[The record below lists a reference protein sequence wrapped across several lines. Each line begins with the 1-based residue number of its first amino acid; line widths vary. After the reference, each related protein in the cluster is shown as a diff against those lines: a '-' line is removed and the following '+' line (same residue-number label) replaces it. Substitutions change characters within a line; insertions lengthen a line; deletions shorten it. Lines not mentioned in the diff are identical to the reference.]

1 MTICLKAILFLCIP
15 LIQPIKRNKVMKTNF
30 LKSIFSI
37 VLLFLAT
44 YVSAQKFPL
53 TVGVTSSNP
62 TCENTNDG
70 SITLNVYGG
79 LPPYTYLWSNGSQS
93 QSIQNLSPGFY
104 DVMVRDAN
112 TSMSITVEIRNTF
125 NISINGTVSNATA
138 FGANDG
144 SIDVQLSG
152 LTGSFDFD
160 WSSNN
165 GSYTNNGA
173 LDQQNLHAGTY
184 TLTVVN
190 ENGCTSSSSF
200 IVEQPNPILNPY
212 NEIKTDFVSPVVNIK
227 GLIYPNPTNGTVN
240 FKSNASVDNINIYN
254 LEGHLVNTVYNKEG
268 NFDTI
273 NLEEG
278 TYNAMIQT
286 LDGKIITETI
296 IVR

>member
-1 MTICLKAILFLCIP
+1 
-15 LIQPIKRNKVMKTNF
+15 MKTKF
-30 LKSIFSI
+30 LKNIFTIALITS
-37 VLLFLAT
+37 AS

-70 SITLNVYGG
+70 SISLNVYGG
-79 LPPYTYLWSNGSQS
+79 LPPYTYLWSNGAQS
-93 QSIQNLSPGFY
+93 QSIENLNPGFY

-112 TSMSITVEIRNTF
+112 TSMSITVEIRNTI
-125 NISINGTVSNATA
+125 NVTINGTVSNTSA

-152 LTGSFDFD
+152 LTGNFEFD
-160 WSSNN
+160 WSSSN
-165 GSYTNNGA
+165 GSYTNSGA
-173 LDQQNLHAGTY
+173 LDQQSLHAGTY

-200 IVEQPNPILNPY
+200 IVEQPNPVLNPY
-212 NEIKTDFVSPVVNIK
+212 NEIRTDFISPVVNIK

-240 FKSNASVDNINIYN
+240 FKSNEAIDNINIYN
-254 LEGHLVNTVYNKEG
+254 LEGHLINTIYNKEG

-273 NLEEG
+273 NLEKG

-286 LDGKIITETI
+286 IDGKITTEMI
-296 IVR
+296 IVK

>member
-1 MTICLKAILFLCIP
+1 
-15 LIQPIKRNKVMKTNF
+15 MKTNF
-30 LKSIFSI
+30 LKSFFSI

-70 SITLNVYGG
+70 SISLNVYGG

-125 NISINGTVSNATA
+125 NITINGTVSNATA
-138 FGANDG
+138 FGANNG

-152 LTGSFDFD
+152 LTGNFDFD

-165 GSYTNNGA
+165 GSYINSGA

-190 ENGCTSSSSF
+190 ENGCTSNASF
-200 IVEQPNPILNPY
+200 LIEQPNPVFNPY
-212 NEIKTDFVSPVVNIK
+212 NEIKTDFISPVVNIK
-227 GLIYPNPTNGTVN
+227 GLIYPNPTYGTVN
-240 FKSNASVDNINIYN
+240 FKSIEFVDNINIYN
-254 LEGHLVNTVYNKEG
+254 LDGHLVNTVYNKEG

-273 NLEEG
+273 NLEKG

-286 LDGKIITETI
+286 MDGVITTEMI
-296 IVR
+296 IVK